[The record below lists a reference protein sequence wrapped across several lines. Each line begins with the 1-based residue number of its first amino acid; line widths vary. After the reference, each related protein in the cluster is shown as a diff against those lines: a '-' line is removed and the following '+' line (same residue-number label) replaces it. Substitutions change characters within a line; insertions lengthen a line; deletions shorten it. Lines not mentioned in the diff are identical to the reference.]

1 MAGLG
6 EVCSDVA
13 AVLFYLESASRSK
26 LTCTQVGCTWK
37 EPTMIDAIPYL
48 PIAQL
53 PLSKPKPRISCNR
66 KRGAH
71 HLSSIT
77 PLTDLLQVAEELP
90 VSEQPSTSK
99 LDLQPQ
105 NSLLCAPPSD
115 EEKIEFL
122 KDIVQHWSVIC
133 SIVPPFSEQFKPT
146 KVDIE
151 LPPSLLD
158 LYKPDNEE
166 LTYTELLEVCDE
178 LQLCITPQEA
188 NKIEA
193 YTREQTKNTAWY
205 TQRAGRITASKMKS
219 VCATDPSNPSQSLI
233 K

>member
-1 MAGLG
+1 MICQVDGTVNSGHCTCMAGLG

-122 KDIVQHWSVIC
+122 KDIVQHQSVIC
-133 SIVPPFSEQFKPT
+133 SIVPPFSEQFNWKYAMNCSYALHHRKP
-146 KVDIE
+146 IR
-151 LPPSLLD
+151 L
-158 LYKPDNEE
+158 KPIPE
-166 LTYTELLEVCDE
+166 
-178 LQLCITPQEA
+178 
-188 NKIEA
+188 NKPRIQPGIH
-193 YTREQTKNTAWY
+193 REQEGLPHQK
-205 TQRAGRITASKMKS
+205 
-219 VCATDPSNPSQSLI
+219 
-233 K
+233 